1 MDGKKLVGLI
11 IILLMITLGVVY
23 LNNQN
28 GDGERIVI
36 EVTTQQFKFNPS
48 IINVTYGSDVTL
60 RITSIDVTH
69 GFQVDEY
76 KIYNVVVPAGET
88 VDVNFVANIRGE
100 FIFYC
105 TVLCGTGHAN
115 HLGTLVVK

>member
-1 MDGKKLVGLI
+1 MEAKKIVGLL
-11 IILLMITLGVVY
+11 IILLMMTLGVVY
-23 LNNQN
+23 LSNQQD
-28 GDGERIVI
+28 DGERVVI
-36 EVTTQQFKFNPS
+36 EVTTEQFKFTPN

-60 RITSIDVTH
+60 RITSLDVTH

-88 VDVNFVANIRGE
+88 VDVNFRATIRGE
-100 FIFYC
+100 FYFYC

-115 HLGTLVVK
+115 HLGTLVVT